1 MAKAARV
8 PAIDVMRGFVIVLMA
23 LDHVRDYFGPT
34 MFDPTNLELTS
45 PPWFWTRWIT
55 HLCASTFVLLAGS
68 SAYLRGAAT
77 GLPSLTR
84 YLFTRGLMLLAL
96 EVTWIT
102 FSWQLGYNFVI
113 LQVLWALGVGM
124 IVLAALV
131 RLPRPAIAVVAALLI
146 VPHNLLDPIRS
157 ASPLWMAWHQADYL
171 PLMDGKF
178 GILFRYPLMPWIG
191 LIAAGYAFGPVFQRD
206 QPARQRI
213 LWMGAALLLLAFV
226 LLRATNVY
234 GDPRDWAPLGRG
246 VMFDVMAFVNV
257 EKYPPSLQYLLV
269 TCGIGLALL
278 AVFDRIRPVGF
289 LQLFGRVPM
298 FFYVIHIALTHL
310 LGNLYFVLR
319 FGRPPGFYDGE
330 WSLPPGYEPSLPV
343 VYLSWVGVIVLMY
356 AICRPWALRGQRT
369 AAPAATTAIP

>member
-1 MAKAARV
+1 MGKAARV

-55 HLCASTFVLLAGS
+55 HLCAATFVLLAGS
-68 SAYLRGAAT
+68 SAYLRGTST
-77 GLPSLTR
+77 GLPSLSR
-84 YLFTRGLMLLAL
+84 YLATRGLMLIAL

-102 FSWQLGYNFVI
+102 FSWQFGYGFII
-113 LQVLWALGVGM
+113 LQVLWALGIGM
-124 IVLAALV
+124 MVLAALV
-131 RLPRPAIAVVAALLI
+131 WLPRPAIALVAALLI
-146 VPHNLLDPIRS
+146 LPHNLLDPIRS

-178 GILFRYPLMPWIG
+178 GILFRYPLMPWVG
-191 LIAAGYAFGPVFQRD
+191 LIAAGYALGPVFKRE

-213 LWMGAALLLLAFV
+213 LWIGAGVLLLTFV
-226 LLRATNVY
+226 LLRAFNVY
-234 GDPRDWAPLGRG
+234 GDPHPWAPLGRG
-246 VMFDVMAFVNV
+246 IMFDLMAFVNV

-278 AVFDRIRPVGF
+278 AVFDRIKPVGF

-310 LGNLYFVLR
+310 LGNLYFQFR

-343 VYLSWVGVIVLMY
+343 VYLAWFGVIVLMY
-356 AICRPWALRGQRT
+356 AICRPWALRGQRSP
-369 AAPAATTAIP
+369 APAATTAIP